1 MQSFPCNSAEH
12 FAQLHF
18 LISNFLSSMAIWRFR
33 FDHFRFQK
41 YSRFTKSLK
50 SKLKVMHQSFETPAS
65 PHSGLS
71 GAFTFYPSESEWSL
85 RSPGTTV
92 SGAFPRPYCWT
103 HTCGTPFVKQL
114 TNGAHGLKD
123 TVGSH
128 EVKTLI
134 FERPAN
140 KLQRLLNAQGMSTCL
155 YCRSSFI
162 DTPGK
167 IDNETQQTISKV
179 VLIA

>member
-85 RSPGTTV
+85 RSPGTIV
-92 SGAFPRPYCWT
+92 SRAFPRLYCST

-114 TNGAHGLKD
+114 TNRAHGLKD
-123 TVGSH
+123 AVGSY
-128 EVKTLI
+128 EVKTFLSGHQISCKGSSMPKDCQNVFMVEVVSLI
-134 FERPAN
+134 LGWKN
-140 KLQRLLNAQGMSTCL
+140 WQWNTTG
-155 YCRSSFI
+155 
-162 DTPGK
+162 
-167 IDNETQQTISKV
+167 N
-179 VLIA
+179 